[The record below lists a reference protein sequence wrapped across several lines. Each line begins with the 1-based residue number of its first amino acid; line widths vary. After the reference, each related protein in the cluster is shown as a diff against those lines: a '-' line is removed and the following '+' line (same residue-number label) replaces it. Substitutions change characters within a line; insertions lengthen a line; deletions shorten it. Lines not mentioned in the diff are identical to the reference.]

1 VVKLISLE
9 RKDYVKYLGVLM
21 DSNLSWKYHI
31 SQVASKISSN
41 TGVIA
46 RLRHFTPFIAL
57 LNIYR
62 ALIFPYI
69 SYGLSAWGQAAK
81 THLDKILLLQ
91 KRVVGLMNFANF
103 SDHAIPLF
111 ISSNILPLP
120 LLYIKLSSP

>member
-1 VVKLISLE
+1 MVKLISLE

-21 DSNLSWKYHI
+21 DSSLSWKYHI

-69 SYGLSAWGQAAK
+69 SYGLSALGQAAK
-81 THLDKILLLQ
+81 HI
-91 KRVVGLMNFANF
+91 
-103 SDHAIPLF
+103 
-111 ISSNILPLP
+111 
-120 LLYIKLSSP
+120 